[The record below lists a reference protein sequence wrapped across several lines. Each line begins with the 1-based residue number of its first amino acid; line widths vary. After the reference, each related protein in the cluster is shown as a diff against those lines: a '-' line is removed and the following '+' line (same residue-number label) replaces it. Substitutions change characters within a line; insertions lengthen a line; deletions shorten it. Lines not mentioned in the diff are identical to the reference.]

1 MVKAA
6 ISIAGLGMVSSLG
19 YGAEA
24 NAAVMRCGYSKVLP
38 TEFYSQNSNEPYL
51 GAQIDGLES
60 LGSERF
66 AEMAGMAIEQ
76 VLENHPK
83 LPVDLATIFCLP
95 QIDEIPYE
103 IFEEDFFSFL
113 YSKIGEH
120 RLSSHPLF
128 AYGGRCSVASAF
140 KVAQQKLNED
150 QHYCLIVAVDS
161 LLDAQRIARYEN
173 YADIARLLD
182 EEMPDGFIP
191 GEAAVALLLSRP
203 VPGEIQTCIRGIGF
217 GSEAVTVDSDEVLMG
232 RGLTQA
238 IKEAAA
244 GATVRVCDTDFRL
257 SSANGES
264 YFFQE
269 TSLAGTRA
277 MEDKRDFW
285 PLWHPADHIGEVGAV
300 VGAAMVVMAHYAF
313 EKNYAPGARVLCE
326 LSNDNSQRAAFILER
341 VAPV

>member
-1 MVKAA
+1 MKAV

-24 NAAVMRCGYSKVLP
+24 NAAVMRCGYSNVMP
-38 TEFYSQNSNEPYL
+38 TEFYSQNTNEPYL
-51 GAQIDGLES
+51 GAQIGELET
-60 LGSERF
+60 LGAERF
-66 AEMAGMAIEQ
+66 AEMAELAIEQ
-76 VLENHPK
+76 VLESHPK
-83 LPVDLATIFCLP
+83 LPAELATVFCLP
-95 QIDEIPYE
+95 QIDEIPDE
-103 IFEEDFFSFL
+103 IFEEDFFNFL
-113 YSKIGEH
+113 YSKIGEQ
-120 RLSSHPLF
+120 RLSSQPLF

-140 KVAQQKLNED
+140 KVAQQQLNEG
-150 QHYCLIVAVDS
+150 QRYCLIVAVDS
-161 LLDAQRIARYEN
+161 LLDVQRIARYEN

-182 EEMPDGFIP
+182 EDMPDGFIP

-203 VPGEIQTCIRGIGF
+203 VPGEMQTCIRGIGF
-217 GSEAVTVDSDEVLMG
+217 GCEEVTVDSDEVMMG
-232 RGLTQA
+232 RGLTQS
-238 IKEAAA
+238 IQEAAA
-244 GATVRVCDTDFRL
+244 GAAVRVCDTDFRL

-277 MEDKRDFW
+277 MEDKRESW

-313 EKNYAPGARVLCE
+313 EKNYAPGERVLCE

-341 VAPV
+341 IKPI